1 MIFMK
6 GEKKKKCLITLTF
19 AISHCIAYLVQLY
32 GSHYILQNQKRK
44 QKRIKIKKIGF
55 ILGVNYIFSN

>member
-1 MIFMK
+1 M
-6 GEKKKKCLITLTF
+6 LTY

-44 QKRIKIKKIGF
+44 QKRIKNKKIGF
-55 ILGVNYIFSN
+55 ILYVINYFFF

>member
-1 MIFMK
+1 M
-6 GEKKKKCLITLTF
+6 LTY

-44 QKRIKIKKIGF
+44 QKRIKNKKNRF
-55 ILGVNYIFSN
+55 YSWC